1 MRPGHG
7 PYGRTAT
14 AVRERSYCSSLR
26 VGVMT
31 RRTLSLLEVRKRIRQ
46 VEEASLGYIQFG
58 TKAAQI
64 F

>member
-7 PYGRTAT
+7 PYGRTIT
-14 AVRERSYCSSLR
+14 AVRERSYCSLR

-46 VEEASLGYIQFG
+46 VEASIRLLQRY
-58 TKAAQI
+58 AAQI